1 MIFELLVCTVMPLSA
16 CLRYLGVPA
25 EGESEAADADA
36 FAAILAHWTQRYPAL
51 GFLKD
56 EHERY
61 LRSSWHKLDVPL
73 TALRQDVHADHN
85 RRGRVLVV
93 CPATLDITARDS
105 VDRRPLQTATQ
116 PVWKGVGGS
125 ILLLLALLLTVAT
138 GVSAVFSVG
147 IAGRSGNLYSIDER
161 RNKVVIT

>member
-1 MIFELLVCTVMPLSA
+1 MPPA
-16 CLRYLGVPA
+16 VCLRCLGVPA
-25 EGESEAADADA
+25 EGESESADADA
-36 FAAILAHWTQRYPAL
+36 FAAILAHWAQRYPAL

-73 TALRQDVHADHN
+73 SALRQDVHADHN

-93 CPATLDITARDS
+93 CPASLEITARDS

-116 PVWKGVGGS
+116 PVWKGVGGAV
-125 ILLLLALLLTVAT
+125 LLLLVLLLTVAT
-138 GVSAVFSVG
+138 GVSAAYS
-147 IAGRSGNLYSIDER
+147 AGVAGSSGNLYTVDAR